1 MAYDA
6 GFTHAVCAELSALL
20 TGAKVEKVN
29 EPSKDELL
37 ILCYKAGKT
46 RKLFLSANPS
56 RARICLTEQ
65 NFENPKV
72 SPMFCMLL
80 RKHLGGSTISEIR
93 QNGFERAVEVD
104 FAAYD
109 EMGFPTTRTIV
120 IEIMGKCSNIMLL
133 DEKRKILGVL
143 RAVDFT
149 PSVKRQVL
157 PGMTYEAPPAQEGKV
172 LPMTETEAE
181 FCRKAENFEKS
192 KTAESFL
199 LSNYLGL
206 SPLVTREIAYR
217 ANALGKEM
225 YDINFGALYSELMK
239 YCASL
244 NGEYEPT
251 LLISAD
257 GSPTEYCFT
266 DILQYG
272 GGMTKKRFDT
282 LSELLDEFFG
292 ERDKIALMK
301 TKTHDV
307 SLIVNNAKARITKKI
322 GYIKRDLE
330 ECKEAE
336 KYKLWGD
343 LITSSLYM
351 INGKSASCEVVN
363 YYSEELETV
372 KIPLDIK
379 LSASQNAAKYFKKY
393 TKLKKAKEI
402 LSEQLKEATAQIAY
416 LETVETAIALSENE
430 RDVAEIKSELTG
442 AGFISKAKIADGKKQ
457 PKKAEIVPLKFTTSG
472 GHMVLCGKN
481 NSQNDFVTT
490 KLAKKSDWW
499 FHVKNEPGSH
509 VVMICEEGEDP
520 DASEFT
526 EAAQI
531 AAYYS
536 SLRDG
541 ENVPVDY
548 TLAKNV
554 KKPSGSA
561 PGHVV
566 YYTNY
571 TAYVDPK
578 KPLTQTN
585 KK

>member
-1 MAYDA
+1 MAFDA
-6 GFTHAVCAELSALL
+6 GFTRAVCAELTELL
-20 TGAKVEKVN
+20 AGAKVEKVT

-37 ILCYKAGKT
+37 IICYKAGKT

-56 RARICLTEQ
+56 RARIGITEQ
-65 NFENPKV
+65 SFENPKV

-80 RKHLGGSTISEIR
+80 RKHLAGATVAAVR
-93 QNGFERAVEVD
+93 QQGFERAVEVD
-104 FAAYD
+104 FSAYD
-109 EMGFPTTRTIV
+109 EMGFTTVRTIV

-133 DEKRKILGVL
+133 DDKRKILGVL

-149 PSVKRQVL
+149 TSAKRQVL

-172 LPMTETEAE
+172 LPIDETEEAFIE
-181 FCRKAENFEKS
+181 KAEKFEKS
-192 KTAESFL
+192 KSCEGFL

-206 SPLVTREIAYR
+206 SPLVTREIAFR
-217 ANALGKEM
+217 AGALGAEIGESDK
-225 YDINFGALYSELMK
+225 GALFAEMK
-239 YCASL
+239 AFCEKL
-244 NGEYEPT
+244 EGERTPT
-251 LLISAD
+251 LLL
-257 GSPTEYCFT
+257 GEGGLPMEYCFT
-266 DILQYG
+266 DIDQYG
-272 GGMTKKRFDT
+272 EGAEKKHFPT
-282 LSELLDEFFG
+282 LSALLDEFFG
-292 ERDKIALMK
+292 ERDKIAAMR

-307 SLIVNNAKARITKKI
+307 SQVVVNAKARITKKI
-322 GYIKRDLE
+322 GYIKRDLT

-351 INGKSASCEVVN
+351 IKGKSAFCEVVN
-363 YYSEELETV
+363 YYSDEMETV
-372 KIPLDIK
+372 KIPLDVK

-402 LSEQLKEATAQIAY
+402 LTVQLREAADALEY
-416 LETVETAIALSENE
+416 LENVETAINLSENE
-430 RDVAEIKSELTG
+430 RDVAEIKAELTA
-442 AGFISKAKIADGKKQ
+442 AGYISKAKGVNDKKTQ
-457 PKKAEIVPLKFTTSG
+457 KKPEIVPLKFTTSG
-472 GHMVLCGKN
+472 GHLILCGKTGA
-481 NSQNDFVTT
+481 QNDYITT

-499 FHVKNEPGSH
+499 FHVKNKPGSH
-509 VVMICEEGEDP
+509 VLMVCEDGEDP

-536 SLRDG
+536 SLREG
-541 ENVPVDY
+541 ENVAVDY

-554 KKPSGSA
+554 KKPGGST

-578 KPLTQTN
+578 KPQ
-585 KK
+585 

>member
-1 MAYDA
+1 MAFDA
-6 GFTHAVCAELSALL
+6 GFTRAVCAELSELL
-20 TGAKVEKVN
+20 TGAKVEKVT
-29 EPSKDELL
+29 EPTKDELV
-37 ILCYKAGKT
+37 IACYKAGKT

-56 RARICLTEQ
+56 RARICITEQ
-65 NFENPKV
+65 TFENPKV

-80 RKHLGGSTISEIR
+80 RKHLAGASIAAIK

-109 EMGFPTTRTIV
+109 EMGFPTIRTIV

-133 DEKRKILGVL
+133 DDKRKILGVL
-143 RAVDFT
+143 KSVDFT
-149 PSVKRQVL
+149 TSAKRQVL
-157 PGMTYEAPPAQEGKV
+157 PGMIYEAPPAQEGRV
-172 LPMTETEAE
+172 LPMEESERDFLRRA
-181 FCRKAENFEKS
+181 ASFEKS
-192 KTAESFL
+192 KAAESFL

-206 SPLVTREIAYR
+206 SPLVAREIAYR
-217 ANALGKEM
+217 AGALGREM
-225 YDINFGALYSELMK
+225 IDVDAHALYEKLCD
-239 YCASL
+239 YNASL
-244 NGEYEPT
+244 SGNYVPT
-251 LLISAD
+251 LLLNTD
-257 GSPTEYCFT
+257 GAPMEYCFT

-272 GGMTKKRFDT
+272 EGIEKKNFPT
-282 LSELLDEFFG
+282 LSHLLDEFFG
-292 ERDKIALMK
+292 ERDKIAAMK

-307 SLIVNNAKARITKKI
+307 SVIVTNAKTRITKKI

-351 INGKSASCEVVN
+351 INGKKSFCEVVN
-363 YYSEELETV
+363 YYSEEMETV

-402 LSEQLKEATAQIAY
+402 LTVQMREATEQIAY
-416 LETVETAIALSENE
+416 LETVETAIELSENE
-430 RDVAEIKSELTG
+430 RDVAQIKAELTD
-442 AGFISKAKIADGKKQ
+442 AGFISKAKGADGKKA
-457 PKKAEIVPLKFTTSG
+457 PKKEQIVPLKFTTSG
-472 GHMVLCGKN
+472 GHTVLCGKN
-481 NSQNDFVTT
+481 NVQNDFITT
-490 KLAKKSDWW
+490 KLAAKHDWW
-499 FHVKNEPGSH
+499 FHVKNKPGSH
-509 VVMICEEGEDP
+509 VIMLCEEGEDP

-526 EAAQI
+526 EAAEI

-541 ENVPVDY
+541 ENVAVDY

-554 KKPSGSA
+554 KKPTGSA

-578 KPLTQTN
+578 KH
-585 KK
+585 

>member
-1 MAYDA
+1 MAFDA
-6 GFTHAVCAELSALL
+6 GFTRAMCVQLSDLL
-20 TGAKVEKVN
+20 TGAKVEKVT
-29 EPSKDELL
+29 EPSKDELV
-37 ILCYKAGKT
+37 ILCYKMGKT

-56 RARICLTEQ
+56 RARICITEQ
-65 NFENPKV
+65 TFENPKV

-80 RKHLGGSTISEIR
+80 RKHLSGASIAAIK

-104 FAAYD
+104 FSAYD

-143 RAVDFT
+143 KSVDFT
-149 PSVKRQVL
+149 TSAKRQVL
-157 PGMTYEAPPAQEGKV
+157 PGMIYEAPPAQEGKV
-172 LPMTETEAE
+172 LPMEESEAD
-181 FCRKAENFEKS
+181 FISKAESFEKS

-206 SPLVTREIAYR
+206 SPLVAREIAYR
-217 ANALGKEM
+217 AGALGQEIQ
-225 YDINFGALYSELMK
+225 DVDVRALYRGLCD
-239 YCASL
+239 YNASL
-244 NGEYEPT
+244 EADYTPT
-251 LLISAD
+251 LLLNAD
-257 GSPTEYCFT
+257 GSPMEYCFA

-272 GGMTKKRFDT
+272 ESVEKKTLPT
-282 LSELLDEFFG
+282 LSDLLDEFFG
-292 ERDKIALMK
+292 ERDKIAAMK

-307 SLIVNNAKARITKKI
+307 SVIVTNAKTRITKKI
-322 GYIKRDLE
+322 GYIKHDLE
-330 ECKEAE
+330 ECKEAD

-351 INGKSASCEVVN
+351 ITGKSNTCEVVN
-363 YYSEELETV
+363 YYSEEMETV

-402 LSEQLKEATAQIAY
+402 LTEQMREATEQIAY
-416 LETVETAIALSENE
+416 LETVETAISLSENE
-430 RDVAEIKSELTG
+430 RDVAQIKAELTD
-442 AGFISKAKIADGKKQ
+442 AGFISKAKIADGKKAQ
-457 PKKAEIVPLKFTTSG
+457 KKEQIVPLKFITSG
-472 GHMVLCGKN
+472 GHTVLCGKN
-481 NSQNDFVTT
+481 NVQNDFITT
-490 KLAKKSDWW
+490 KLASKHDWW
-499 FHVKNEPGSH
+499 FHVKNKPGSH
-509 VVMICEEGEDP
+509 VIMICEEGEDP

-526 EAAQI
+526 EAAEI

-541 ENVPVDY
+541 ENVAVDY

-554 KKPSGSA
+554 KKPTGSA

-578 KPLTQTN
+578 KH
-585 KK
+585 

>member
-1 MAYDA
+1 MAFDA
-6 GFTHAVCAELSALL
+6 GFTRAVCAQLSELL
-20 TGAKVEKVN
+20 TGAKVEKVT
-29 EPSKDELL
+29 EPSKDELV
-37 ILCYKAGKT
+37 IACYKAGKT

-56 RARICLTEQ
+56 RARICITEQ
-65 NFENPKV
+65 SFENPKV

-80 RKHLGGSTISEIR
+80 RKHLAGASIAAIK

-104 FAAYD
+104 FSAYD
-109 EMGFPTTRTIV
+109 EMGFATTRTIV

-133 DEKRKILGVL
+133 DDKRKILGVL
-143 RAVDFT
+143 KSVDFT
-149 PSVKRQVL
+149 TSTKRQVL
-157 PGMTYEAPPAQEGKV
+157 PGMIYELPPAQEGRA
-172 LPMTETEAE
+172 LPMEESESELIRRA
-181 FCRKAENFEKS
+181 ASFEKS
-192 KTAESFL
+192 KTAEGFL
-199 LSNYLGL
+199 LSSYLGL
-206 SPLVTREIAYR
+206 SPLVAREIAYR
-217 ANALGKEM
+217 AGALGREM
-225 YDINFGALYSELMK
+225 ADVDLHALYESLCE
-239 YCASL
+239 YNASL
-244 NGEYEPT
+244 SGNYVPT
-251 LLISAD
+251 LLLNTD
-257 GSPTEYCFT
+257 GSPMEYCFT

-272 GGMTKKRFDT
+272 EGIEKKTFPS

-292 ERDKIALMK
+292 ERDKIAAMK

-307 SLIVNNAKARITKKI
+307 SVIVANAKARITKKI

-330 ECKEAE
+330 ECKETE

-351 INGKSASCEVVN
+351 INGKKSFCEVVN
-363 YYSEELETV
+363 YYSEEMETV

-402 LSEQLKEATAQIAY
+402 LTIQMREATEQIAY
-416 LETVETAIALSENE
+416 LETVETAIELSENE
-430 RDVAEIKSELTG
+430 RDVAQIKAELTD
-442 AGFISKAKIADGKKQ
+442 AGFISKAKGADGKKA
-457 PKKAEIVPLKFTTSG
+457 PKKEQIVPLKFTTSG
-472 GHMVLCGKN
+472 GHTVLCGKN
-481 NSQNDFVTT
+481 NVQNDFITT
-490 KLAKKSDWW
+490 KLASKHDWW
-499 FHVKNEPGSH
+499 FHVKNKPGSH
-509 VVMICEEGEDP
+509 VLMLCEEGEDP

-541 ENVPVDY
+541 ENVAVDY

-554 KKPSGSA
+554 KKPAGST

-578 KPLTQTN
+578 KP
-585 KK
+585 

>member
-1 MAYDA
+1 MAFDA
-6 GFTHAVCAELSALL
+6 GFTRAVCAELSCLL
-20 TGAKVEKVN
+20 EGAKVEKVT
-29 EPSKDELL
+29 EPTKDELV
-37 ILCYKAGKT
+37 IICYKAGKT
-46 RKLFLSANPS
+46 RKLFLSANPA
-56 RARICLTEQ
+56 RARICITEQ
-65 NFENPKV
+65 SFENPKV

-80 RKHLGGSTISEIR
+80 RKHLSGATIAAVR
-93 QNGFERAVEVD
+93 QQGFERAVEVD

-109 EMGFPTTRTIV
+109 EMGFTTTRTLV
-120 IEIMGKCSNIMLL
+120 IEIMGKCSNIMFL

-143 RAVDFT
+143 RTVDFT
-149 PSVKRQVL
+149 TSGKRQVL
-157 PGMTYEAPPAQEGKV
+157 PGMTYEAPPAQEGKIP
-172 LPMTETEAE
+172 PMEETEAE
-181 FCRKAENFEKS
+181 FFAKAEAFEKS
-192 KTAESFL
+192 KSAESFL
-199 LSNYLGL
+199 LANYIGL
-206 SPLVTREIAYR
+206 SPLVTREIAYK
-217 ANALGKEM
+217 AGVLGTEIGAADKNSLFAGLKNYCEALG
-225 YDINFGALYSELMK
+225 GAYT
-239 YCASL
+239 
-244 NGEYEPT
+244 PT
-251 LLISAD
+251 LLLGTD
-257 GSPTEYCFT
+257 GAPMEYCFF
-266 DILQYG
+266 DIEQYG
-272 GGMTKKRFDT
+272 TGTEKKHFST

-292 ERDKIALMK
+292 ERDKIAVMK

-307 SLIVNNAKARITKKI
+307 SQIVANAKARITKKI
-322 GYIKRDLE
+322 GYIKRDLT

-351 INGKSASCEVVN
+351 ITGKSNSCEVVN
-363 YYSEELETV
+363 YYSEEMETV

-402 LSEQLKEATAQIAY
+402 LTVQLKEAADALSY
-416 LETVETAIALSENE
+416 LENVETAINLSENE
-430 RDVAEIKSELTG
+430 RDVAEIKAELTAQG
-442 AGFISKAKIADGKKQ
+442 YISKAKGAQEKKTQ
-457 PKKAEIVPLKFTTSG
+457 KKPEIVPLKFTTSG
-472 GHMVLCGKN
+472 GHLVLCGKTGA
-481 NSQNDFVTT
+481 QNDYITT

-499 FHVKNEPGSH
+499 FHVKNKPGSH
-509 VVMICEEGEDP
+509 VLMVCEEGEDP

-541 ENVPVDY
+541 ENVAVDY

-554 KKPSGSA
+554 KKPGGST

-578 KPLTQTN
+578 KT
-585 KK
+585 

>member
-1 MAYDA
+1 MAFDA
-6 GFTHAVCAELSALL
+6 GFTRAMCVQLSDLL
-20 TGAKVEKVN
+20 TGAKVEKVT
-29 EPSKDELL
+29 EPSKDELV
-37 ILCYKAGKT
+37 ILCYKMGKT

-56 RARICLTEQ
+56 RARICITEQ
-65 NFENPKV
+65 TFENPKV

-80 RKHLGGSTISEIR
+80 RKHLSGASIAAIK

-104 FAAYD
+104 FSAYD

-143 RAVDFT
+143 KSVDFT
-149 PSVKRQVL
+149 TSAKRQVL
-157 PGMTYEAPPAQEGKV
+157 PGMIYEAPPAQEGKV
-172 LPMTETEAE
+172 LPMEESEAD
-181 FCRKAENFEKS
+181 FLSKAESFEKS

-206 SPLVTREIAYR
+206 SPLVAREIAYR
-217 ANALGKEM
+217 AGALGREIQDA
-225 YDINFGALYSELMK
+225 DIRALYRGLCD
-239 YCASL
+239 YNASL
-244 NGEYEPT
+244 DADYSPT
-251 LLISAD
+251 LLLNAD
-257 GSPTEYCFT
+257 GSPMEYCFT

-272 GGMTKKRFDT
+272 ESAEKKTLPT
-282 LSELLDEFFG
+282 LSDLLDEFFG
-292 ERDKIALMK
+292 ERDKIAAMK

-307 SLIVNNAKARITKKI
+307 SVIVTNAKTRITKKI

-330 ECKEAE
+330 ECKEAD

-351 INGKSASCEVVN
+351 ITGKSNTCEVVN
-363 YYSEELETV
+363 YYSEEMETV

-402 LSEQLKEATAQIAY
+402 LTEQMREATEQIAY

-430 RDVAEIKSELTG
+430 RDVAEIKAELTD
-442 AGFISKAKIADGKKQ
+442 AGFISKAKIADGKKAQ
-457 PKKAEIVPLKFTTSG
+457 KKEQIVPLKFITSG
-472 GHMVLCGKN
+472 GHTVLCGKN
-481 NSQNDFVTT
+481 NVQNDFITT
-490 KLAKKSDWW
+490 KLASKYDWW
-499 FHVKNEPGSH
+499 FHVKNKPGSH
-509 VVMICEEGEDP
+509 VIMLCEEGEDP

-526 EAAQI
+526 EAAEI

-541 ENVPVDY
+541 ENVAVDY

-554 KKPSGSA
+554 KKPTGSA

-578 KPLTQTN
+578 KH
-585 KK
+585 

>member
-1 MAYDA
+1 MAFDA
-6 GFTHAVCAELSALL
+6 GFTRAMCVQLSDLL
-20 TGAKVEKVN
+20 TGAKVEKVT
-29 EPSKDELL
+29 EPSKDELV
-37 ILCYKAGKT
+37 ILCYKMGKT

-56 RARICLTEQ
+56 RARICITEQ
-65 NFENPKV
+65 TFENPKV

-80 RKHLGGSTISEIR
+80 RKHLSGASIAAIK

-104 FAAYD
+104 FSAYD

-143 RAVDFT
+143 KSVDFT
-149 PSVKRQVL
+149 TSAKRQVL
-157 PGMTYEAPPAQEGKV
+157 PGMIYEAPPAQEGKV
-172 LPMTETEAE
+172 LPMEESEAD
-181 FCRKAENFEKS
+181 FLSKAESFEKS

-206 SPLVTREIAYR
+206 SPLVAREIAYR
-217 ANALGKEM
+217 AGALGREIQDA
-225 YDINFGALYSELMK
+225 DIRALYRGLCD
-239 YCASL
+239 YNASL
-244 NGEYEPT
+244 EADYAPT
-251 LLISAD
+251 LLLNAD
-257 GSPTEYCFT
+257 GSPMEYCFT

-272 GGMTKKRFDT
+272 ESVEKKTLPT
-282 LSELLDEFFG
+282 LSDLLDEFFG
-292 ERDKIALMK
+292 ERDKIAAMK

-307 SLIVNNAKARITKKI
+307 SVIVTNAKTRITKKI

-330 ECKEAE
+330 ECKEAD

-351 INGKSASCEVVN
+351 ITGKSNTCEVVN
-363 YYSEELETV
+363 YYSEEMETV

-402 LSEQLKEATAQIAY
+402 LTEQMREATEQIAY

-430 RDVAEIKSELTG
+430 RDVAQIKAELTD
-442 AGFISKAKIADGKKQ
+442 AGFISKAKIADGKKAQ
-457 PKKAEIVPLKFTTSG
+457 KKEQIVPLKFITSG
-472 GHMVLCGKN
+472 GHTVLCGKN
-481 NSQNDFVTT
+481 NVQNDFITT
-490 KLAKKSDWW
+490 KLASKHDWW
-499 FHVKNEPGSH
+499 FHVKNKPGSH
-509 VVMICEEGEDP
+509 VIMLCEEGEDP

-526 EAAQI
+526 EAAEI

-541 ENVPVDY
+541 ENVAVDY

-554 KKPSGSA
+554 KKPTGSA

-578 KPLTQTN
+578 KH
-585 KK
+585 

>member
-1 MAYDA
+1 MAFDA
-6 GFTHAVCAELSALL
+6 GFTHAVCAELSLML

-29 EPSKDELL
+29 EPSKDE
-37 ILCYKAGKT
+37 IVIICYKAGKT

-56 RARICLTEQ
+56 RARICVTEQ
-65 NFENPKV
+65 AFENPKV

-80 RKHLGGSTISEIR
+80 RKHLAGATVAEVK

-104 FAAYD
+104 FSAYD
-109 EMGFPTTRTIV
+109 EMGFTTTRTIV

-149 PSVKRQVL
+149 TSGKRQVL

-172 LPMTETEAE
+172 LPMEESEADFAE
-181 FCRKAENFEKS
+181 KAAAFEKS
-192 KTAESFL
+192 KPCESFL
-199 LSNYLGL
+199 LANYLGL
-206 SPLVTREIAYR
+206 SPLVTREIAFR
-217 ANALGKEM
+217 AGALGKEVGEA
-225 YDINFGALYSELMK
+225 DVSALYREMGA
-239 YCASL
+239 YCRL
-244 NGEYEPT
+244 LDGEYAPT
-251 LLISAD
+251 LLISED
-257 GSPTEYCFT
+257 GSPVEYCFY
-266 DILQYG
+266 DVEQYG
-272 GGMTKKRFDT
+272 EGMTKKHFAT

-292 ERDKIALMK
+292 ERDKIAAMK

-307 SLIVNNAKARITKKI
+307 TQIVNNAKTRITKKI
-322 GYIKRDLE
+322 GYIKRDLA

-343 LITSSLYM
+343 LITSSLYLLT
-351 INGKSASCEVVN
+351 GKSASCEVVN
-363 YYSEELETV
+363 YYSEEMETV

-379 LSASQNAAKYFKKY
+379 FSASQNAAKYFKKY

-402 LSEQLKEATAQIAY
+402 LTEQLRESADSLAY
-416 LETVETAIALSENE
+416 LETVETAIDLSENE
-430 RDVAEIKSELTG
+430 RDVAEIKAELTASG
-442 AGFISKAKIADGKKQ
+442 YISKAKGADGKKA
-457 PKKAEIVPLKFTTSG
+457 PKKVEIVPLKFTTSG
-472 GHMVLCGKN
+472 GHLILCGKN
-481 NSQNDFVTT
+481 NAQNDFVTT

-499 FHVKNEPGSH
+499 FHVKNKPGSH
-509 VVMICEEGEDP
+509 VVMVCEDGEDP

-536 SLRDG
+536 SLREG
-541 ENVPVDY
+541 ENVAVDY

-554 KKPSGSA
+554 KKPGGSA

-578 KPLTQTN
+578 KP
-585 KK
+585 

>member
-1 MAYDA
+1 MAFDA
-6 GFTHAVCAELSALL
+6 GFTRAMCVQLSDLL
-20 TGAKVEKVN
+20 TGAKVEKVT
-29 EPSKDELL
+29 EPSKDELV
-37 ILCYKAGKT
+37 ILCYKMGKT

-56 RARICLTEQ
+56 RARICITEQ
-65 NFENPKV
+65 TFENPKV

-80 RKHLGGSTISEIR
+80 RKHLSGASIAAIK

-104 FAAYD
+104 FSAYD

-143 RAVDFT
+143 KSVDFT
-149 PSVKRQVL
+149 TSAKRQVL
-157 PGMTYEAPPAQEGKV
+157 PGMIYEAPPAQEGKV
-172 LPMTETEAE
+172 LPMEESEAD
-181 FCRKAENFEKS
+181 FLSKAESFEKS

-206 SPLVTREIAYR
+206 SPLVAREIAYR
-217 ANALGKEM
+217 AGALGREIQDA
-225 YDINFGALYSELMK
+225 DIRALYRGLCD
-239 YCASL
+239 YNDSL
-244 NGEYEPT
+244 EADYAPT
-251 LLISAD
+251 LLLNAD
-257 GSPTEYCFT
+257 GSPMEYCFA

-272 GGMTKKRFDT
+272 ESVEKKTLPT
-282 LSELLDEFFG
+282 LSDLLDEFFG
-292 ERDKIALMK
+292 ERDKIAAMK

-307 SLIVNNAKARITKKI
+307 SVIVTNAKTRITKKI

-330 ECKEAE
+330 ECKEAD

-351 INGKSASCEVVN
+351 ITGKSNTCEVVN
-363 YYSEELETV
+363 YYSEEMETV

-402 LSEQLKEATAQIAY
+402 LTEQMREATEQIAY

-430 RDVAEIKSELTG
+430 RDVAQIKAELTD
-442 AGFISKAKIADGKKQ
+442 AGFISKAKIADGKKAQ
-457 PKKAEIVPLKFTTSG
+457 KKEQIVPLKFITSG
-472 GHMVLCGKN
+472 GHTVLCGKN
-481 NSQNDFVTT
+481 NVQNDFITT
-490 KLAKKSDWW
+490 KLASKYDWW
-499 FHVKNEPGSH
+499 FHVKNKPGSH
-509 VVMICEEGEDP
+509 VIMLCEEGEDP

-526 EAAQI
+526 EAAEI

-541 ENVPVDY
+541 ENVAVDY

-554 KKPSGSA
+554 KKPTGSA

-578 KPLTQTN
+578 KH
-585 KK
+585 

>member
-1 MAYDA
+1 MAFDA
-6 GFTHAVCAELSALL
+6 GLTHAVCAELSSLL
-20 TGAKVEKVN
+20 TGAKVEKVT

-37 ILCYKAGKT
+37 IICYKAGKT

-56 RARICLTEQ
+56 RARICLTAQ
-65 NFENPKV
+65 SFENPKV

-80 RKHLGGSTISEIR
+80 RKHLAGATIAAIK

-104 FAAYD
+104 FSAYD
-109 EMGFPTTRTIV
+109 EMGFNTTRTIV

-133 DEKRKILGVL
+133 DDKRKILGVL

-149 PSVKRQVL
+149 TSGKRQVL
-157 PGMTYEAPPAQEGKV
+157 PGMTYEAPPAQEGKT
-172 LPMTETEAE
+172 LPMEESEAG
-181 FCRKAENFEKS
+181 FISRAEAFSPS
-192 KTAESFL
+192 KTAENFL

-217 ANALGKEM
+217 AGCLGTEIASADKKAL
-225 YDINFGALYSELMK
+225 FAELSA
-239 YCASL
+239 YCVSL
-244 NGEYEPT
+244 DGEYVPT
-251 LLISAD
+251 LLLGDD
-257 GSPTEYCFT
+257 GAPMEYCFT
-266 DILQYG
+266 DIEQYG
-272 GGMTKKRFDT
+272 EGISKKRFDT
-282 LSELLDEFFG
+282 LSELLDAFFG
-292 ERDKIALMK
+292 ERDKIAAMK

-307 SLIVNNAKARITKKI
+307 SQIVANAKTRITKKV

-330 ECKEAE
+330 ECKEAD

-351 INGKSASCEVVN
+351 IKGKSASCEVVN
-363 YYSEELETV
+363 YYSDEMETV

-402 LSEQLKEATAQIAY
+402 LTVQLRESADSLAY
-416 LETVETAIALSENE
+416 LETVETAIDLAENE
-430 RDVAEIKSELTG
+430 RDVAEIKAELTASG
-442 AGFISKAKIADGKKQ
+442 YISKVKNTNDKKPQ
-457 PKKAEIVPLKFTTSG
+457 KKSEIVPLKFITSG
-472 GHMVLCGKN
+472 GHTVLCGKN
-481 NSQNDFVTT
+481 NAQNDFITT
-490 KLAKKSDWW
+490 KLAEKWDWW
-499 FHVKNEPGSH
+499 FHVKNKPGSH
-509 VVMICEEGEDP
+509 VVMVCEEGEDP

-536 SLRDG
+536 SLRES
-541 ENVPVDY
+541 ENVAVDY

-554 KKPSGSA
+554 KKPGGSA

-578 KPLTQTN
+578 KP
-585 KK
+585 KS

>member
-1 MAYDA
+1 MAFDA
-6 GFTHAVCAELSALL
+6 GLTHAVCAELSSLL
-20 TGAKVEKVN
+20 TGAKVEKVT

-37 ILCYKAGKT
+37 IICYKAGKT

-56 RARICLTEQ
+56 RARICLTAQ
-65 NFENPKV
+65 SFENPKV

-80 RKHLGGSTISEIR
+80 RKHLAGATIAAIK

-104 FAAYD
+104 FSAYD
-109 EMGFPTTRTIV
+109 EMGFNTTRTIV

-133 DEKRKILGVL
+133 DDKRKILGVL

-149 PSVKRQVL
+149 TSGKRQVL
-157 PGMTYEAPPAQEGKV
+157 PGMTYEAPPAQEGKT
-172 LPMTETEAE
+172 LPMEESEAG
-181 FCRKAENFEKS
+181 FISRAEAFSPS
-192 KTAESFL
+192 KTAENFL

-217 ANALGKEM
+217 AGCLGTEIASADKKAL
-225 YDINFGALYSELMK
+225 FAELSA
-239 YCASL
+239 YCVSL
-244 NGEYEPT
+244 DGEYVPT
-251 LLISAD
+251 RLLGDD
-257 GSPTEYCFT
+257 GTPMEYCFT
-266 DILQYG
+266 DIEQYG
-272 GGMTKKRFDT
+272 EGISKKRFDT
-282 LSELLDEFFG
+282 LSELLDAFFG
-292 ERDKIALMK
+292 ERDKIAAMK

-307 SLIVNNAKARITKKI
+307 SQIVANAKTRITKKV

-330 ECKEAE
+330 ECKEAD

-351 INGKSASCEVVN
+351 IKGKSASCEVVN
-363 YYSEELETV
+363 YYSDEMETV

-402 LSEQLKEATAQIAY
+402 LTVQLRESADSLAY
-416 LETVETAIALSENE
+416 LETVETAIDLAENE
-430 RDVAEIKSELTG
+430 RDVAEIKAELTASG
-442 AGFISKAKIADGKKQ
+442 YISKVKNTNDKKPQ
-457 PKKAEIVPLKFTTSG
+457 KKAEIVPLKFITSG
-472 GHMVLCGKN
+472 GHTLLCGKN
-481 NSQNDFVTT
+481 NAQNDFITT
-490 KLAKKSDWW
+490 KLAEKWDWW
-499 FHVKNEPGSH
+499 FHVKNKPGSH
-509 VVMICEEGEDP
+509 VVMVCEEEEDP

-536 SLRDG
+536 SLRES
-541 ENVPVDY
+541 ENVAVDY

-554 KKPSGSA
+554 KKPGGSA

-578 KPLTQTN
+578 KPKN
-585 KK
+585 

>member
-1 MAYDA
+1 MAFDA
-6 GFTHAVCAELSALL
+6 GFTRAMCVQLSDLL
-20 TGAKVEKVN
+20 TGAKVEKVT
-29 EPSKDELL
+29 EPSKDELV
-37 ILCYKAGKT
+37 ILCYKMGKT

-56 RARICLTEQ
+56 RARICITEQ
-65 NFENPKV
+65 TFENPKV

-80 RKHLGGSTISEIR
+80 RKHLSGASIAAIK

-104 FAAYD
+104 FSAYD

-143 RAVDFT
+143 KSVDFT
-149 PSVKRQVL
+149 TSAKRQVL
-157 PGMTYEAPPAQEGKV
+157 PGMIYEAPPAQEGKV
-172 LPMTETEAE
+172 LPMEESEAD
-181 FCRKAENFEKS
+181 FLSKAESFEKS

-206 SPLVTREIAYR
+206 SPLVAREIAYR
-217 ANALGKEM
+217 AGALGREIQDA
-225 YDINFGALYSELMK
+225 DIRALYRGLCD
-239 YCASL
+239 YNASL
-244 NGEYEPT
+244 DADYAPT
-251 LLISAD
+251 LLLNAD
-257 GSPTEYCFT
+257 GSPMEYCFA

-272 GGMTKKRFDT
+272 ESVEKKTLPT
-282 LSELLDEFFG
+282 LSDLLDEFFG
-292 ERDKIALMK
+292 ERDKIAAMK

-307 SLIVNNAKARITKKI
+307 SVIVTNAKTRITKKI

-330 ECKEAE
+330 ECKEAD

-351 INGKSASCEVVN
+351 ITGKSNTCEVVN
-363 YYSEELETV
+363 YYSEEMETV

-402 LSEQLKEATAQIAY
+402 LTEQMREATEQIAY

-430 RDVAEIKSELTG
+430 RDVAQIKAELTD
-442 AGFISKAKIADGKKQ
+442 AGFISKAKIADGKKAQ
-457 PKKAEIVPLKFTTSG
+457 KKEQIVPLKFITSG
-472 GHMVLCGKN
+472 GHTVLCGKN
-481 NSQNDFVTT
+481 NVQNDFITT
-490 KLAKKSDWW
+490 KLASKYDWW
-499 FHVKNEPGSH
+499 FHVKNKPGSH
-509 VVMICEEGEDP
+509 VIMLCEEGEDP

-526 EAAQI
+526 EAAEI

-541 ENVPVDY
+541 ENVAVDY

-554 KKPSGSA
+554 KKPTGSA

-578 KPLTQTN
+578 KH
-585 KK
+585 

>member
-1 MAYDA
+1 MAFDA
-6 GFTHAVCAELSALL
+6 GLTHAVCAELSSLL
-20 TGAKVEKVN
+20 TGAKVEKVT

-37 ILCYKAGKT
+37 IICYKAGKT

-56 RARICLTEQ
+56 RARICLTAQ
-65 NFENPKV
+65 SFENPKV
-72 SPMFCMLL
+72 SPMFCMLM
-80 RKHLGGSTISEIR
+80 RKHLAGATIAAIK

-104 FAAYD
+104 FSAYD
-109 EMGFPTTRTIV
+109 EMGFNTTRTIV

-133 DEKRKILGVL
+133 DDKRKILGVL

-149 PSVKRQVL
+149 TSGKRQVL
-157 PGMTYEAPPAQEGKV
+157 PGMTYEAPPAQEGKT
-172 LPMTETEAE
+172 LPMEESEAG
-181 FCRKAENFEKS
+181 FISRAEAFSPS
-192 KTAESFL
+192 KTAENFL

-217 ANALGKEM
+217 AGCLGTEIASADKKAL
-225 YDINFGALYSELMK
+225 FAELSA
-239 YCASL
+239 YCVSL
-244 NGEYEPT
+244 DGEYVPT
-251 LLISAD
+251 LLLGDD
-257 GSPTEYCFT
+257 GAPMEYCFT
-266 DILQYG
+266 DIEQYG
-272 GGMTKKRFDT
+272 EGISKKRFDT
-282 LSELLDEFFG
+282 LSELLDAFFG
-292 ERDKIALMK
+292 ERDKIASMK

-307 SLIVNNAKARITKKI
+307 SQIVANAKTRITKKV

-330 ECKEAE
+330 ECKEAD

-351 INGKSASCEVVN
+351 IKGKSASCEVVN
-363 YYSEELETV
+363 YYSDEMETV

-402 LSEQLKEATAQIAY
+402 LTVQLRESADSLAY
-416 LETVETAIALSENE
+416 LETVETAIDLAENE
-430 RDVAEIKSELTG
+430 RDVAEIKAELTASG
-442 AGFISKAKIADGKKQ
+442 YISKVKNTNDKKPQ
-457 PKKAEIVPLKFTTSG
+457 KKAEIVPLKFITSG
-472 GHMVLCGKN
+472 GHTVLCGKN
-481 NSQNDFVTT
+481 NAQNDFITT
-490 KLAKKSDWW
+490 KLAEKWDWW
-499 FHVKNEPGSH
+499 FHVKNKPGSH
-509 VVMICEEGEDP
+509 VVMVCEEGEDP

-536 SLRDG
+536 SLRES
-541 ENVPVDY
+541 ENVAVDY

-554 KKPSGSA
+554 KKPGGSA

-578 KPLTQTN
+578 KP
-585 KK
+585 KS

>member
-1 MAYDA
+1 MAFDA
-6 GFTHAVCAELSALL
+6 GFTRAVCAELSDIL
-20 TGAKVEKVN
+20 TGAKVEKVTQ
-29 EPSKDELL
+29 PTKDELV
-37 ILCYKAGKT
+37 IACYRAGKT

-56 RARICLTEQ
+56 RTRICITEQ
-65 NFENPKV
+65 TFENPKV

-80 RKHLGGSTISEIR
+80 RKHLAGASIAAIK

-109 EMGFPTTRTIV
+109 EMGFSTTRTIV

-133 DEKRKILGVL
+133 DDKRKILGVL
-143 RAVDFT
+143 KSVDFT
-149 PSVKRQVL
+149 TSAKRQVL
-157 PGMTYEAPPAQEGKV
+157 PGMIYEAPPAQEGKV
-172 LPMTETEAE
+172 LPMEETRETFMGRA
-181 FCRKAENFEKS
+181 ASFEKS

-199 LSNYLGL
+199 LSSYLGL
-206 SPLVTREIAYR
+206 SPLVAREIAYR
-217 ANALGKEM
+217 ADALGKEM
-225 YDINFGALYSELMK
+225 QDVDAGLLYERLGE

-244 NGEYEPT
+244 DGVYAPT
-251 LLISAD
+251 LLFNTD
-257 GSPTEYCFT
+257 GTPMEYCFT
-266 DILQYG
+266 DVLQYG
-272 GGMTKKRFDT
+272 ESADKKAFST

-292 ERDKIALMK
+292 ERDKIAAMK

-307 SLIVNNAKARITKKI
+307 SVIVTNAKARITKKI
-322 GYIKRDLE
+322 GFIKRDLE
-330 ECKEAE
+330 ECKEAD

-351 INGKSASCEVVN
+351 ITGKSKTCEVVN
-363 YYSEELETV
+363 YYSEEMETV

-393 TKLKKAKEI
+393 TKLKKAKQI
-402 LSEQLKEATAQIAY
+402 LTEQLREATDQIAY

-430 RDVAEIKSELTG
+430 RDVSQIKAELTD
-442 AGFISKAKIADGKKQ
+442 AGFISKAKGADGKKA
-457 PKKAEIVPLKFTTSG
+457 PKKEQIVPLKFTTSG
-472 GHMVLCGKN
+472 GHTVLCGKN
-481 NSQNDFVTT
+481 NVQNDFITT
-490 KLAKKSDWW
+490 KLASKHDWW
-499 FHVKNEPGSH
+499 FHVKNKPGSH
-509 VVMICEEGEDP
+509 VIMLCEEGEDP

-526 EAAQI
+526 EAAEI

-541 ENVPVDY
+541 ENVAVDY

-554 KKPSGSA
+554 KKPAGSA

-578 KPLTQTN
+578 KH
-585 KK
+585 

>member
-1 MAYDA
+1 MAFDA
-6 GFTHAVCAELSALL
+6 GFTHAICAELSLML
-20 TGAKVEKVN
+20 TGAKVEKVT

-37 ILCYKAGKT
+37 IICYKAGKT

-56 RARICLTEQ
+56 RARICVTAQ
-65 NFENPKV
+65 SFENPKV

-80 RKHLGGSTISEIR
+80 RKHLSGATISAVK

-109 EMGFPTTRTIV
+109 EMGFNTTRTIV

-133 DEKRKILGVL
+133 DDKRKILGVM

-149 PSVKRQVL
+149 TSGKRQVL

-172 LPMTETEAE
+172 LPMEEGFADFRARMEA
-181 FCRKAENFEKS
+181 FERS
-192 KTAESFL
+192 KPAESFL

-206 SPLVTREIAYR
+206 SPLVAREIAYR
-217 ANALGKEM
+217 AGYLGSEIQDTDKEE
-225 YDINFGALYSELMK
+225 LY
-239 YCASL
+239 ASF
-244 NGEYEPT
+244 
-251 LLISAD
+251 
-257 GSPTEYCFT
+257 TEYCKLLDGEYKPT
-266 DILQYG
+266 LILGENLAPAEYCFYDVYQYG
-272 GGMTKKRFDT
+272 GGTEKKHFET

-292 ERDKIALMK
+292 ERDKIAAMK

-307 SLIVNNAKARITKKI
+307 SQIVSNAKSRITKKV
-322 GYIKRDLE
+322 GYIKRDLT
-330 ECKEAE
+330 ECKEAD

-351 INGKSASCEVVN
+351 IKGKSVSCEVVN
-363 YYSEELETV
+363 YYSEDMETV

-393 TKLKKAKEI
+393 TKLKTAKEI
-402 LSEQLKEATAQIAY
+402 LTVQLREAAESLDY
-416 LETVETAIALSENE
+416 LETVETAIELAENE
-430 RDVAEIKSELTG
+430 RDVAEIKAELTALG
-442 AGFISKAKIADGKKQ
+442 YISKAKNTGDKKPQ
-457 PKKAEIVPLKFTTSG
+457 KKMEIVPLKFTTTG
-472 GHMVLCGKN
+472 GHLVLCGKN
-481 NSQNDFVTT
+481 NAQNDFITT

-499 FHVKNEPGSH
+499 FHVKNKPGSH
-509 VVMICEEGEDP
+509 VVMVCEEGEDP

-536 SLRDG
+536 GLREG
-541 ENVPVDY
+541 ENVAVDY

-554 KKPSGSA
+554 KKPGGSA

-578 KPLTQTN
+578 KPEKN
-585 KK
+585 GK

>member
-1 MAYDA
+1 MAFDA
-6 GFTHAVCAELSALL
+6 GFTRAMCAQLSQLL
-20 TGAKVEKVN
+20 TGAKVEKVT
-29 EPSKDELL
+29 EPSKDELV
-37 ILCYKAGKT
+37 ILCYKTGKT

-56 RARICLTEQ
+56 RARICITEQ
-65 NFENPKV
+65 TFENPKV

-80 RKHLGGSTISEIR
+80 RKHLSGASIAAIK

-104 FAAYD
+104 FSAYD

-143 RAVDFT
+143 KSVDFT
-149 PSVKRQVL
+149 TSAKRQVL
-157 PGMTYEAPPAQEGKV
+157 PGMIYEAPPAQEGKV
-172 LPMTETEAE
+172 LPMEESE
-181 FCRKAENFEKS
+181 EDFLCKAANFEKS

-206 SPLVTREIAYR
+206 SPLVAREIAYR
-217 ANALGKEM
+217 SGALGLEM
-225 YDINFGALYSELMK
+225 QDADVRALYRGLCD
-239 YCASL
+239 YNTSL
-244 NGEYEPT
+244 EMDYTPT
-251 LLISAD
+251 LLVNAD
-257 GSPTEYCFT
+257 GSPMEYCFT

-272 GGMTKKRFDT
+272 EAVEKKTLDT
-282 LSELLDEFFG
+282 LSDLLDEFFG
-292 ERDKIALMK
+292 ERDKIAAMK

-307 SLIVNNAKARITKKI
+307 SVIVTNAKTRITKKI

-351 INGKSASCEVVN
+351 ITGKSNTCEVVN
-363 YYSEELETV
+363 YYSEEMETV

-402 LSEQLKEATAQIAY
+402 LTEQMREATKQIAY
-416 LETVETAIALSENE
+416 LETVETAISLSENE
-430 RDVAEIKSELTG
+430 RDVAQIKAELTD
-442 AGFISKAKIADGKKQ
+442 AGFISKAKIADGKKAQ
-457 PKKAEIVPLKFTTSG
+457 KKEQIVPLKFITSG
-472 GHMVLCGKN
+472 GHTVLCGKN
-481 NSQNDFVTT
+481 NVQNDFITT
-490 KLAKKSDWW
+490 KLASKSDWW
-499 FHVKNEPGSH
+499 FHVKNKPGSH
-509 VVMICEEGEDP
+509 VIMLCEEGEDP

-526 EAAQI
+526 EAAEI

-541 ENVPVDY
+541 ENVAVDY

-554 KKPSGSA
+554 KKPTGSA

-578 KPLTQTN
+578 KH
-585 KK
+585 

>member
-1 MAYDA
+1 MAFDA
-6 GFTHAVCAELSALL
+6 GLTHAVCAELSSLL
-20 TGAKVEKVN
+20 TGAKVEKVT

-37 ILCYKAGKT
+37 IICYKAGKT

-56 RARICLTEQ
+56 RARICLTAQ
-65 NFENPKV
+65 SFENPKV

-80 RKHLGGSTISEIR
+80 RKHLAGATIAAIK

-104 FAAYD
+104 FSAYD
-109 EMGFPTTRTIV
+109 EMGFNTTRTIV

-133 DEKRKILGVL
+133 DDKRKILGVL

-149 PSVKRQVL
+149 TSGKRQVL
-157 PGMTYEAPPAQEGKV
+157 PGMTYEAPPAQEGKT
-172 LPMTETEAE
+172 LPMEESEAG
-181 FCRKAENFEKS
+181 FISRAEAFSPS
-192 KTAESFL
+192 KTAENFL

-217 ANALGKEM
+217 AGCLGTEIASADKKAL
-225 YDINFGALYSELMK
+225 FAELSA
-239 YCASL
+239 YCVSL
-244 NGEYEPT
+244 DGEYVPT
-251 LLISAD
+251 LLLGDD
-257 GSPTEYCFT
+257 GAPMEYCFT
-266 DILQYG
+266 DIEQYG
-272 GGMTKKRFDT
+272 DGISKKRFDT
-282 LSELLDEFFG
+282 LSELLDAFFG
-292 ERDKIALMK
+292 ERDKIAAMK

-307 SLIVNNAKARITKKI
+307 SQIVANAKTRITKKV

-330 ECKEAE
+330 ECKEAD

-351 INGKSASCEVVN
+351 IKGKSASCEVVN
-363 YYSEELETV
+363 YYSDEMETV

-393 TKLKKAKEI
+393 NKLKKAKEI
-402 LSEQLKEATAQIAY
+402 LTVQLRESADSLAY
-416 LETVETAIALSENE
+416 LETVETAIDLAENE
-430 RDVAEIKSELTG
+430 RDVAEIKAELTASG
-442 AGFISKAKIADGKKQ
+442 YISKVKNTNDKKPQ
-457 PKKAEIVPLKFTTSG
+457 KKAEIVPLKFITSG
-472 GHMVLCGKN
+472 GHTVLCGKN
-481 NSQNDFVTT
+481 NAQNDFITT
-490 KLAKKSDWW
+490 KLAEKWDWW
-499 FHVKNEPGSH
+499 FHVKNKPGSH
-509 VVMICEEGEDP
+509 VVMVCEEGEDP

-536 SLRDG
+536 SLRES
-541 ENVPVDY
+541 ENVAVDY

-554 KKPSGSA
+554 KKPGGSA

-578 KPLTQTN
+578 KP
-585 KK
+585 KS

>member
-1 MAYDA
+1 MAFDA
-6 GFTHAVCAELSALL
+6 GFTRAICAELTELL
-20 TGAKVEKVN
+20 SGAKVEKVT
-29 EPSKDELL
+29 EPTKDEIL
-37 ILCYKAGKT
+37 IICYKAGKT
-46 RKLFLSANPS
+46 RKLFLSANPA
-56 RARICLTEQ
+56 RARICITEQ
-65 NFENPKV
+65 SFENPKV

-80 RKHLGGSTISEIR
+80 RKHLAGATLQAVR
-93 QNGFERAVEVD
+93 QQGFERAVELD
-104 FAAYD
+104 FSAYD
-109 EMGFPTTRTIV
+109 EMGFTTTRTIV

-149 PSVKRQVL
+149 TSAKRQVL

-172 LPMTETEAE
+172 LPMEETEE
-181 FCRKAENFEKS
+181 GFLCKAAAFEKS
-192 KTAESFL
+192 KAAESFL

-206 SPLVTREIAYR
+206 SPLVTREIAFR
-217 ANALGKEM
+217 ARALGAPIDEA
-225 YDINFGALYSELMK
+225 DLHALYAELTRF
-239 YCASL
+239 CSL
-244 NGEYEPT
+244 LSGERTPT
-251 LLISAD
+251 LLIGEGGA
-257 GSPTEYCFT
+257 PAEYCFF
-266 DILQYG
+266 DVEQYG
-272 GGMTKKRFDT
+272 DGAEKKHFAT

-292 ERDKIALMK
+292 ERDKIAAMK

-307 SLIVNNAKARITKKI
+307 SQIVANAKARITKKI
-322 GYIKRDLE
+322 GYIKRDLA

-351 INGKSASCEVVN
+351 IKGKSTHCEVVN
-363 YYSEELETV
+363 YYSEEMETV

-379 LSASQNAAKYFKKY
+379 LTASQNAAKYFKKY

-402 LSEQLKEATAQIAY
+402 LTVQLREAADALDY
-416 LETVETAIALSENE
+416 LENVETAINLSENE
-430 RDVAEIKSELTG
+430 RDVGEIKAELTA
-442 AGFISKAKIADGKKQ
+442 AGYISKAKGTEKKPQ
-457 PKKAEIVPLKFTTSG
+457 KKAEIVPLKFTTSG
-472 GHMVLCGKN
+472 GHLVLCGKTGA
-481 NSQNDFVTT
+481 QNDYITT

-499 FHVKNEPGSH
+499 FHVKNKPGSH
-509 VVMICEEGEDP
+509 VLMVCEEGEDP

-536 SLRDG
+536 SLREG
-541 ENVPVDY
+541 ENVAVDY

-554 KKPSGSA
+554 KKPGGST

-578 KPLTQTN
+578 KPSLS
-585 KK
+585 

>member
-1 MAYDA
+1 MAFDA
-6 GFTHAVCAELSALL
+6 GFTRAMCVQLSDLL
-20 TGAKVEKVN
+20 TGAKVEKVT
-29 EPSKDELL
+29 EPSKDELV
-37 ILCYKAGKT
+37 ILCYKMGKT

-56 RARICLTEQ
+56 RARICITEQ
-65 NFENPKV
+65 TFENPKV

-80 RKHLGGSTISEIR
+80 RKHLSGASIAAIK

-104 FAAYD
+104 FSAYD

-143 RAVDFT
+143 KSVDFT
-149 PSVKRQVL
+149 TSAKRQVL
-157 PGMTYEAPPAQEGKV
+157 PGMIYEAPPAQEGKV
-172 LPMTETEAE
+172 LPMEESEAD
-181 FCRKAENFEKS
+181 FLSKAESFEKS

-206 SPLVTREIAYR
+206 SPLVAREIAYR
-217 ANALGKEM
+217 AGALGREIQDA
-225 YDINFGALYSELMK
+225 DIRALYRGLCD
-239 YCASL
+239 YNASL
-244 NGEYEPT
+244 EADYAPT
-251 LLISAD
+251 LLLNAD
-257 GSPTEYCFT
+257 GSPMEYCFT

-272 GGMTKKRFDT
+272 ESVEKKTLPT
-282 LSELLDEFFG
+282 LSDLLDEFFG
-292 ERDKIALMK
+292 ERDKIAAMK

-307 SLIVNNAKARITKKI
+307 SVIVTNAKTRITKKI

-330 ECKEAE
+330 ECKEAD

-351 INGKSASCEVVN
+351 ITGKSNTCEVVN
-363 YYSEELETV
+363 YYSEEMETV

-402 LSEQLKEATAQIAY
+402 LTEQMREATEQIAY
-416 LETVETAIALSENE
+416 LETVETAISLSENE
-430 RDVAEIKSELTG
+430 RDVAQIKAELTD
-442 AGFISKAKIADGKKQ
+442 AGFISKAKIADGKKAQ
-457 PKKAEIVPLKFTTSG
+457 KKEQIVPLKFITSG
-472 GHMVLCGKN
+472 GHTVLCGKN
-481 NSQNDFVTT
+481 NVQNDFITT
-490 KLAKKSDWW
+490 KLASKHDWW
-499 FHVKNEPGSH
+499 FHVKNKPGSH
-509 VVMICEEGEDP
+509 VIMLCEEGEDP

-526 EAAQI
+526 EAAEI

-541 ENVPVDY
+541 ENVAVDY

-554 KKPSGSA
+554 KKPTGSA

-578 KPLTQTN
+578 KH
-585 KK
+585 

>member
-1 MAYDA
+1 MAFDA
-6 GFTHAVCAELSALL
+6 GLTHAVCAELSSLL
-20 TGAKVEKVN
+20 TGAKVEKVT

-37 ILCYKAGKT
+37 IICYKAGKT

-56 RARICLTEQ
+56 RARICLTAQ
-65 NFENPKV
+65 SFENPKV

-80 RKHLGGSTISEIR
+80 RKHLAGATIAAIK

-104 FAAYD
+104 FSAYD
-109 EMGFPTTRTIV
+109 EMGFNTTRTIV

-133 DEKRKILGVL
+133 DDKRKILGVL

-149 PSVKRQVL
+149 TSGKRQVL
-157 PGMTYEAPPAQEGKV
+157 PGMTYEAPPAQEGKT
-172 LPMTETEAE
+172 LPMEESEAG
-181 FCRKAENFEKS
+181 FVARAEAFSPS

-199 LSNYLGL
+199 LSSYLGL

-217 ANALGKEM
+217 AGCLGTEIAFADKKAL
-225 YDINFGALYSELMK
+225 FAALSA

-244 NGEYEPT
+244 DGEYAPT
-251 LLISAD
+251 LLLGED
-257 GSPTEYCFT
+257 GAPMEYCFT
-266 DILQYG
+266 DIEQYG
-272 GGMTKKRFDT
+272 EGISKKSFGT
-282 LSELLDEFFG
+282 ISELLDAFFG
-292 ERDKIALMK
+292 ERDKIAAMK

-307 SLIVNNAKARITKKI
+307 SQIVANAKTRITKKM

-330 ECKEAE
+330 ECKEAD

-351 INGKSASCEVVN
+351 IKGKSASCEVVN
-363 YYSEELETV
+363 YYSDEMETV

-402 LSEQLKEATAQIAY
+402 LTVQLRESAESLAY
-416 LETVETAIALSENE
+416 LETVETAIDLAENE
-430 RDVAEIKSELTG
+430 RDVAEIKAELTASG
-442 AGFISKAKIADGKKQ
+442 YISKAKNTNDKKPQ
-457 PKKAEIVPLKFTTSG
+457 KKAEIVPLKFITAG
-472 GHMVLCGKN
+472 GHTVLCGKN
-481 NSQNDFVTT
+481 NAQNDFITT
-490 KLAKKSDWW
+490 KLAEKWDWW
-499 FHVKNEPGSH
+499 FHVKNKPGSH
-509 VVMICEEGEDP
+509 VVMVCEEGEDP

-536 SLRDG
+536 SLRES
-541 ENVPVDY
+541 ENVAVDY

-554 KKPSGSA
+554 KKPGGSA

-578 KPLTQTN
+578 KP
-585 KK
+585 KS

>member
-1 MAYDA
+1 MAFDA
-6 GFTHAVCAELSALL
+6 GFTRAVCAELTELL
-20 TGAKVEKVN
+20 SGAKVEKVT
-29 EPSKDELL
+29 EPTKDEIL
-37 ILCYKAGKT
+37 IICYKAGKT
-46 RKLFLSANPS
+46 RKLFLSANPA
-56 RARICLTEQ
+56 RARICITEQ
-65 NFENPKV
+65 SFENPKV
-72 SPMFCMLL
+72 SPMFCMLM
-80 RKHLGGSTISEIR
+80 RKHLAGATVQEVR
-93 QNGFERAVEVD
+93 QQGFERAVEVD
-104 FAAYD
+104 FSAYD
-109 EMGFPTTRTIV
+109 EMGFTTTRTIV

-149 PSVKRQVL
+149 TSGKRQVL
-157 PGMTYEAPPAQEGKV
+157 PGMTYEPPPVQEGKV
-172 LPMTETEAE
+172 LPMEETEAGL
-181 FCRKAENFEKS
+181 CSKAADFEKS

-217 ANALGKEM
+217 AGALGTAIDEADKS
-225 YDINFGALYSELMK
+225 ALYAELMRF
-239 YCASL
+239 CSL
-244 NGEYEPT
+244 LSGERVPT
-251 LLISAD
+251 LLLGEGGA
-257 GSPTEYCFT
+257 PAEYCFF
-266 DILQYG
+266 DVEQYG
-272 GGMTKKRFDT
+272 SGSEKKHFET
-282 LSELLDEFFG
+282 LSALLDEFFG
-292 ERDKIALMK
+292 ERDKIAAMK

-307 SLIVNNAKARITKKI
+307 SQIVANAKTRITKKI
-322 GYIKRDLE
+322 GYIKRDLT
-330 ECKEAE
+330 ECKEAD

-351 INGKSASCEVVN
+351 IKGKSASCEVVN
-363 YYSEELETV
+363 YYSDEMETV

-402 LSEQLKEATAQIAY
+402 LTEQLRESANALDY
-416 LETVETAIALSENE
+416 LETVETAINLSENE
-430 RDVAEIKSELTG
+430 RDVAEIKAELTA
-442 AGFISKAKIADGKKQ
+442 AGYISKAKGANDKKP

-472 GHMVLCGKN
+472 GHLVLCGKTGA
-481 NSQNDFVTT
+481 QNDYITT

-499 FHVKNEPGSH
+499 FHVKNKPGSH
-509 VVMICEEGEDP
+509 VLMVCEEGEDP

-541 ENVPVDY
+541 ENVAVDY

-554 KKPSGSA
+554 KKPGGST

-578 KPLTQTN
+578 KPQLS
-585 KK
+585 

>member
-20 TGAKVEKVN
+20 TGAKVEKVT
-29 EPSKDELL
+29 EPSKDE
-37 ILCYKAGKT
+37 IVIICYKAGKT
-46 RKLFLSANPS
+46 RKLFLSANPL

-65 NFENPKV
+65 TFENPKV

-80 RKHLGGSTISEIR
+80 RKHLAGASIAAVR

-109 EMGFPTTRTIV
+109 EMGFSVTRTIV
-120 IEIMGKCSNIMLL
+120 TEIMGKCSNIMLL
-133 DEKRKILGVL
+133 DENRKILGVL
-143 RAVDFT
+143 RAVDFST
-149 PSVKRQVL
+149 SGKRQVL
-157 PGMTYEAPPAQEGKV
+157 PGMIYEVPPLQEGKI
-172 LPMTETEAE
+172 LPMQESEE
-181 FCRKAENFEKS
+181 GFCLRAAGFVKNKTAENF
-192 KTAESFL
+192 L
-199 LSNYLGL
+199 LANYIGL
-206 SPLVTREIAYR
+206 SPLITREIAYR
-217 ANALGKEM
+217 AGALGKEIGET
-225 YDINFGALYSELMK
+225 DIPALFVSLK
-239 YCASL
+239 DYCDSL
-244 NGEYEPT
+244 DKGYTPVM
-251 LLISAD
+251 LISDD
-257 GSPTEYCFT
+257 GTPMEYSFM

-272 GGMTKKRFDT
+272 TSMQKKIFPT

-292 ERDKIALMK
+292 ERDKIAVMK
-301 TKTHDV
+301 AKTHDV
-307 SLIVNNAKARITKKI
+307 SLIAANSKARLVKKI
-322 GYIKRDLE
+322 GYIERDLL
-330 ECKEAE
+330 ECREAD

-351 INGKSASCEVVN
+351 LTGKSASCEVVN
-363 YYSEELETV
+363 YYSEEMETV

-379 LSASQNAAKYFKKY
+379 LTASQNAAKYFKKY
-393 TKLKKAKEI
+393 TKLKKAKDI
-402 LSEQLKEATAQIAY
+402 LSSQLKEATAQIAY
-416 LETVETAIALSENE
+416 LETVETAISLAENE
-430 RDVAEIKSELTG
+430 RDIAEIRAELAE
-442 AGFISKAKIADGKKQ
+442 AGFISRAKDDRTGKKQ
-457 PKKAEIVPLKFTTSG
+457 KKADIIPLKFTTDG
-472 GHMVLCGKN
+472 GHTVLCGKN
-481 NSQNDFVTT
+481 NIQNDFITT

-499 FHVKNEPGSH
+499 FHVKNKPGSH
-509 VVMICEEGEDP
+509 VVMVCDEGEDP

-526 EAAQI
+526 QAAQI

-541 ENVPVDY
+541 ENVAVDY

-578 KPLTQTN
+578 KGLSH
-585 KK
+585 

>member
-6 GFTHAVCAELSALL
+6 GFTHAVCAELAELL
-20 TGAKVEKVN
+20 TGAKVEKVT
-29 EPSKDELL
+29 EPSKDELV
-37 ILCYKAGKT
+37 IICYKAGKT

-56 RARICLTEQ
+56 RTRICLTEQ
-65 NFENPKV
+65 TFENPKV

-80 RKHLGGSTISEIR
+80 RKHLAGASIAAIR

-104 FAAYD
+104 FSAYD
-109 EMGFPTTRTIV
+109 EMGFATTRTIV

-149 PSVKRQVL
+149 TSGKRQVL
-157 PGMTYEAPPAQEGKV
+157 PGMTYEAPPVQEGKV
-172 LPMTETEAE
+172 LPMEETEE
-181 FCRKAENFEKS
+181 MFLSRVEGFEKS

-199 LSNYLGL
+199 LANYLGL

-217 ANALGKEM
+217 AGSLGMEIGDADVRAL
-225 YDINFGALYSELMK
+225 FGELRA

-244 NGEYEPT
+244 DGAYTPT
-251 LLISAD
+251 LLINSD
-257 GSPTEYCFT
+257 GSPMEYCFT

-272 GGMTKKRFDT
+272 ASAEKKAFST

-292 ERDKIALMK
+292 ERDKIAAMK

-307 SLIVNNAKARITKKI
+307 SLIVTNAKTRITKKI

-330 ECKEAE
+330 ECKETD

-351 INGKSASCEVVN
+351 ITGKSASCEVVN
-363 YYSEELETV
+363 YYSDEMETV

-379 LSASQNAAKYFKKY
+379 LTASQNAAKYFKKY

-402 LSEQLKEATAQIAY
+402 LTEQLKEATAQIAY
-416 LETVETAIALSENE
+416 LETVETAISLSENE
-430 RDVAEIKSELTG
+430 RDVAEIKAELTS
-442 AGFISKAKIADGKKQ
+442 AGFISKAKGAEGKKSQ
-457 PKKAEIVPLKFTTSG
+457 KKVEIVPLKFTTSG
-472 GHMVLCGKN
+472 GHLVLCGKN

-499 FHVKNEPGSH
+499 FHVKNKPGSH
-509 VVMICEEGEDP
+509 VVMVCEEGEDP

-541 ENVPVDY
+541 ENVAVDY

-571 TAYVDPK
+571 TAYVNPK
-578 KPLTQTN
+578 KPN
-585 KK
+585 

>member
-1 MAYDA
+1 MAFDA
-6 GFTHAVCAELSALL
+6 GLTHAVCAELSSLL
-20 TGAKVEKVN
+20 TGAKVEKVT

-37 ILCYKAGKT
+37 IICYKAGKT

-56 RARICLTEQ
+56 RARICLTAQ
-65 NFENPKV
+65 SFENPKV

-80 RKHLGGSTISEIR
+80 RKHLAGATIAAIK

-104 FAAYD
+104 FSAYD
-109 EMGFPTTRTIV
+109 EMGFNTTRTIV

-133 DEKRKILGVL
+133 DDKRKILGVL

-149 PSVKRQVL
+149 TSGKRQVL
-157 PGMTYEAPPAQEGKV
+157 PGMTYEAPPAQEGKT
-172 LPMTETEAE
+172 LPMEESEAG
-181 FCRKAENFEKS
+181 FISRAEAFSPS
-192 KTAESFL
+192 KTAENFL

-217 ANALGKEM
+217 AGCLGTEIASADKKAL
-225 YDINFGALYSELMK
+225 FAELSA
-239 YCASL
+239 YCVSL
-244 NGEYEPT
+244 DGEYVPT
-251 LLISAD
+251 LLLGDD
-257 GSPTEYCFT
+257 GTPMEYCFT
-266 DILQYG
+266 DIEQYG
-272 GGMTKKRFDT
+272 EGISKKRFDT
-282 LSELLDEFFG
+282 LSELLDAFFG
-292 ERDKIALMK
+292 ERDKIAAMK

-307 SLIVNNAKARITKKI
+307 SQIVANAKTRITKKV

-330 ECKEAE
+330 ECKEAD

-351 INGKSASCEVVN
+351 IKGKSASCEVVN
-363 YYSEELETV
+363 YYSDEMETV

-402 LSEQLKEATAQIAY
+402 LTVQLRESADSLAY
-416 LETVETAIALSENE
+416 LETVETAIDLAENE
-430 RDVAEIKSELTG
+430 RDVAEIKAELTASG
-442 AGFISKAKIADGKKQ
+442 YISKVKNTNDKKPQ
-457 PKKAEIVPLKFTTSG
+457 KKAEIVPLKFITSG
-472 GHMVLCGKN
+472 GHTLLCGKN
-481 NSQNDFVTT
+481 NAQNDFITT
-490 KLAKKSDWW
+490 KLAEKWDWW
-499 FHVKNEPGSH
+499 FHVKNKPGSH
-509 VVMICEEGEDP
+509 VVMVCEEEEDP

-536 SLRDG
+536 SLRES
-541 ENVPVDY
+541 ENVAVDY

-554 KKPSGSA
+554 KKPGGSA

-578 KPLTQTN
+578 KPKN
-585 KK
+585 

>member
-1 MAYDA
+1 MAFDA
-6 GFTHAVCAELSALL
+6 GFTRAVCAELSLLL
-20 TGAKVEKVN
+20 TGAKVEKVTQ
-29 EPSKDELL
+29 PTKDELV
-37 ILCYKAGKT
+37 IACYKAGKT

-56 RARICLTEQ
+56 RTRICITEQ
-65 NFENPKV
+65 TFENPKV

-80 RKHLGGSTISEIR
+80 RKHLAGASIAAIK

-109 EMGFPTTRTIV
+109 EMGFSTTRTIV

-133 DEKRKILGVL
+133 DDKRKILGVL
-143 RAVDFT
+143 KSVDFT
-149 PSVKRQVL
+149 TSAKRQVL
-157 PGMTYEAPPAQEGKV
+157 PGMIYEAPPAQEGRT
-172 LPMTETEAE
+172 LPMDETWETFAARAE
-181 FCRKAENFEKS
+181 SFEKS

-199 LSNYLGL
+199 LSSYLGL
-206 SPLVTREIAYR
+206 SPLVAREIAYR
-217 ANALGKEM
+217 ADALGKEM
-225 YDINFGALYSELMK
+225 QDVNAGLLYEK
-239 YCASL
+239 FEEYRASL
-244 NGEYEPT
+244 DGDYVPT
-251 LLISAD
+251 LLINTD
-257 GSPTEYCFT
+257 GTPMEYCFM

-272 GGMTKKRFDT
+272 ESAEKKIFPT

-292 ERDKIALMK
+292 ERDKIAAMK

-307 SLIVNNAKARITKKI
+307 SVIVTNAKTRITKKI

-330 ECKEAE
+330 ECKEAD

-351 INGKSASCEVVN
+351 ITGKSKTCEVVN
-363 YYSEELETV
+363 YYSEEMETV

-402 LSEQLKEATAQIAY
+402 LTEQLREATEQIAY

-430 RDVAEIKSELTG
+430 RDVAQIKAELTD
-442 AGFISKAKIADGKKQ
+442 AGFISKAKGADGKKA
-457 PKKAEIVPLKFTTSG
+457 PKKEQIVPLKFTTSG
-472 GHMVLCGKN
+472 GHTVLCGKN
-481 NSQNDFVTT
+481 NVQNDFITT
-490 KLAKKSDWW
+490 KLASKHDWW
-499 FHVKNEPGSH
+499 FHVKNKPGSH
-509 VVMICEEGEDP
+509 VIMLCEEGEDP

-526 EAAQI
+526 EAAEI

-541 ENVPVDY
+541 ENVAVDY

-554 KKPSGSA
+554 KKPAGSA

-578 KPLTQTN
+578 KH
-585 KK
+585 

>member
-1 MAYDA
+1 MAFDA
-6 GFTHAVCAELSALL
+6 GFTRAVCDELSLML
-20 TGAKVEKVN
+20 EGAKVEKVT
-29 EPSKDELL
+29 EPTKDELV
-37 ILCYKAGKT
+37 IICYKAGKT

-56 RARICLTEQ
+56 RARICITEQ
-65 NFENPKV
+65 SFENPKV

-80 RKHLGGSTISEIR
+80 RKHLSGATISAVR
-93 QNGFERAVEVD
+93 QQGFERAVEVD

-109 EMGFPTTRTIV
+109 EMGFNTTRTLV
-120 IEIMGKCSNIMLL
+120 IEIMGKCSNIMFL
-133 DEKRKILGVL
+133 DDKRKILGVL
-143 RAVDFT
+143 RTVDFT
-149 PSVKRQVL
+149 TSGKRQVL
-157 PGMTYEAPPAQEGKV
+157 PGMTYEAPPAQEGKI
-172 LPMTETEAE
+172 LPMEETESG
-181 FCRKAENFEKS
+181 FFMKANAFEKS
-192 KTAESFL
+192 KAAESFL
-199 LSNYLGL
+199 LANYLGL
-206 SPLVTREIAYR
+206 SPLVTREIAYK
-217 ANALGKEM
+217 AGALGVEIGEADKS
-225 YDINFGALYSELMK
+225 ALFAELEK
-239 YCASL
+239 FCATLS
-244 NGEYEPT
+244 GVHMPT
-251 LLISAD
+251 LLFGAD
-257 GSPTEYCFT
+257 GAPMEYCFF
-266 DILQYG
+266 DIEQYG
-272 GGMTKKRFDT
+272 AGAQKKHPET
-282 LSELLDEFFG
+282 LSALLDEFFG
-292 ERDKIALMK
+292 ERDKIAAMK

-307 SLIVNNAKARITKKI
+307 SQIVTNAKARITKKI
-322 GYIKRDLE
+322 GYIKRDLA

-351 INGKSASCEVVN
+351 LTGKSNSCEVVN
-363 YYSEELETV
+363 YYSEEMETV

-402 LSEQLKEATAQIAY
+402 LTCQLRESADALAY
-416 LETVETAIALSENE
+416 LETVETAIDLSENE
-430 RDVAEIKSELTG
+430 RDVAEIKAELTAQG
-442 AGFISKAKIADGKKQ
+442 YISKAKGAPEKKTH
-457 PKKAEIVPLKFTTSG
+457 KKAEIVPLKFTTSG
-472 GHMVLCGKN
+472 GHLVLCGKTGA
-481 NSQNDFVTT
+481 QNDFITT

-499 FHVKNEPGSH
+499 FHVKNKPGSH
-509 VVMICEEGEDP
+509 VLMVCEEGEDP

-554 KKPSGSA
+554 KKPGGST

-578 KPLTQTN
+578 KPTLS
-585 KK
+585 